1 MEKKKTFRNS
11 FKGNPEAVDLLN
23 ETKEW
28 IKGFEVVQ
36 GTLDDVFL
44 NITNRDRKEV
54 MEVSDENN

>member
-1 MEKKKTFRNS
+1 MIPLKATL
-11 FKGNPEAVDLLN
+11 EAVDLLN

-28 IKGFEVVQ
+28 IEGFEVVQ